1 MKECETMEE
10 VHRWKEKLAEE
21 WKTMEEKEIID
32 SINEAGKELREK
44 IEKKKKEVA

>member
-1 MKECETMEE
+1 MKECKTMEE
-10 VHRWKEKLAEE
+10 VHRWKEELAEE

-44 IEKKKKEVA
+44 IEKKKKK